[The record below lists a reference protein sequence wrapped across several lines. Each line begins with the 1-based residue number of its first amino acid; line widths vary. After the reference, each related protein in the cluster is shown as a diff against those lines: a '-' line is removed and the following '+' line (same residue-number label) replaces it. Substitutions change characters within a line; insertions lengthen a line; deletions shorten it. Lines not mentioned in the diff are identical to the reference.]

1 MCGWFTLCAPNS
13 AVQALYRPYWDAL
26 SEPDVLRI
34 GINVR
39 LGDAVFRQQ
48 HESLGDS
55 QLAVAAPY
63 FECAEILEKAFA
75 VAGQKVLWYLTADA
89 MPLRVA
95 AKAKY
100 GAKLLT
106 DTTTVTQHPDCWSH
120 NPESCNKAAMDLS
133 IQHAIGQLSTFS
145 MADFHIMPKESGFA
159 RLGAWMSGK
168 YDNLFEFDVTEKWG
182 IPPPSLTTACDPK
195 KPTTYEFSSR
205 SWAQV

>member
-1 MCGWFTLCAPNS
+1 MCGWFTLCAPNT
-13 AVQALYRPYWDAL
+13 AVQALYRPYWEAL
-26 SEPDVLRI
+26 SEPGVLRI

-145 MADFHIMPKESGFA
+145 MADCHIMPVLSGFG

-168 YDNLFEFDVTEKWG
+168 YDNLFEFDLS
-182 IPPPSLTTACDPK
+182 PPPDLNVVCSPQH
-195 KPTTYEFSSR
+195 PTSHEASSR
-205 SWAQV
+205 TWAHV